1 MTNGS
6 MEGIELPVGNNA
18 EETYWGSDAVAAML
32 RWVGVEYVAMVPGS
46 SYRGL
51 QDSLVNFL
59 GNRQPQMLVTLHEE
73 HAVAIAHGYAKVRE
87 KPMAAG
93 LHSNVG
99 LMHATMAIYNAYCDR
114 MPVLL
119 LGATGPV
126 DSTKRRPWIDWIHT
140 SRDQGSI
147 IRDYVKWDEQPASP
161 KAAVEAIARAWLLI
175 NAHPKA
181 PAYVCLD
188 VSDQEAR
195 ITEADMP
202 SEPSRFITP
211 IRVSAASSE
220 VTKAAEA
227 LRGARNPVILAGRV
241 SRSMEA
247 WNRRIALAEA
257 LNARVITDMKTAAA
271 FPTSH
276 PLHVG
281 DSSQFLS
288 ERQKEVL
295 LQADLILSLDWIDLQ
310 GTIKQAFKDDR
321 KIPAVVQVSM
331 DSHLVNGWS
340 YDHFGL
346 PPIDVRLDCP
356 ADEGVELLSH
366 ELAISAVERPATSR
380 RNPGR
385 STGARI
391 DLTALATT
399 LNEAVGEREATYIR
413 FPLGWPADKTPFD
426 HPLSYLG
433 ADGGAGIGSGPGLA
447 VGAALALRGS
457 GRVPIAVLGDG
468 DFVMGA
474 SAIWTA
480 AHYRL
485 PLLVIVANN
494 QSYFNDELHQEA
506 VATARGRPQANRWIG
521 QRLDDPAVDI
531 PALARSLGAAAP
543 ESVSDGTSLPA
554 QIADALN
561 RVAEH
566 GEVVVLDVR
575 VEPGYASAMP
585 ATAEEA

>member
-1 MTNGS
+1 
-6 MEGIELPVGNNA
+6 MEGVELPVGNNG
-18 EETYWGSDAVAAML
+18 EETYWGSDAVASTL
-32 RWVGVEYVAMVPGS
+32 RAVGVEYVAMVPGS

-73 HAVAIAHGYAKVRE
+73 HAVAIAHGYAKVME

-99 LMHATMAIYNAYCDR
+99 LMHATMAIYNAYVDR

-126 DSTKRRPWIDWIHT
+126 DSTRRRPWIDWIHT

-175 NAHPKA
+175 NAHPRA

-188 VSDQEAR
+188 VSDQETR
-195 ITEADMP
+195 IDKEAMP
-202 SEPSRFITP
+202 GDVSRFITP
-211 IRVSAASSE
+211 MGSSAVPDQ
-220 VTKAAEA
+220 VTRAADL
-227 LRGARNPVILAGRV
+227 LRAAHNPVILAGRV
-241 SRSMEA
+241 SRSLEA
-247 WNRRIALAEA
+247 WERRIALAEA
-257 LNARVITDMKTAAA
+257 LNARVITDLKTAAS

-281 DSSQFLS
+281 GSSQFLS
-288 ERQKEVL
+288 EQQKQALAE
-295 LQADLILSLDWIDLQ
+295 ADLILSLDWIDLQ
-310 GTIKQAFKDDR
+310 GTIQQAFRDDR
-321 KIPAVVQVSM
+321 RIPAVIQISM

-346 PPIDVRLDCP
+346 PPVDVRLDCP
-356 ADEGVELLSH
+356 ADDGVALLAR
-366 ELAISAVERPATSR
+366 ELAIPEFRQAH
-380 RNPGR
+380 GR
-385 STGARI
+385 ILPPDHVPTPQIGLKTLAGALR
-391 DLTALATT
+391 T
-399 LNEAVGEREATYIR
+399 AVGELDVTYIR
-413 FPLGWPADKTPFD
+413 FPLGWPADETPFE

-433 ADGGAGIGSGPGLA
+433 GDGGAGIGSGPGLA
-447 VGAALALRGS
+447 VGAALALRGT
-457 GRVPIAVLGDG
+457 GRLPVAVLGDG

-494 QSYFNDELHQEA
+494 RSYFNDELHQEA
-506 VATARGRPQANRWIG
+506 VATVRGRPQANRWIG
-521 QRLDDPAVDI
+521 QRLEDPAIDV
-531 PALARSLGAAAP
+531 PGLARSLGAVAP
-543 ESVSDGTSLPA
+543 DSITEGLSLA
-554 QIADALN
+554 ERIREAVT
-561 RVAEH
+561 RVMER
-566 GEVVVLDVR
+566 GEVVVLDVK
-575 VEPGYASAMP
+575 VNPGYASAMP
-585 ATAEEA
+585 ATVSEV